1 VTAPPWGHPCRMTDD
16 DAPPPAKDVPHRS
29 LVEPDHEPADRDDR
43 EVPLD
48 DPELTEL
55 PVEDDDPE

>member
-1 VTAPPWGHPCRMTDD
+1 MTDD
-16 DAPPPAKDVPHRS
+16 REQPAPAPPRPAPAGH
-29 LVEPDHEPADRDDR
+29 EHEPADRDDR

-55 PVEDDDPE
+55 PLEEDGA